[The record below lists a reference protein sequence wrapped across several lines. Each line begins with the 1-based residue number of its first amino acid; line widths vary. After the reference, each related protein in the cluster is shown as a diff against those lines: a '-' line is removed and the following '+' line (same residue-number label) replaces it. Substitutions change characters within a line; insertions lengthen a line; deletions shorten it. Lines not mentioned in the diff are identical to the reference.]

1 MHEIERQLRG
11 YRLTT
16 AEILYHMPDHPSVL
30 QSFIWQFMDLAPR
43 YPKLSNFLSFWE
55 SNIDG
60 DIHSVSVAGRNLITP
75 AEVRNFRDCGYIH

>member
-1 MHEIERQLRG
+1 MYEIERQLRG

-43 YPKLSNFLSFWE
+43 YPKLSKFLSFWE
-55 SNIDG
+55 LNIDG

-75 AEVRNFRDCGYIH
+75 AEVRNFRDSGYIH

>member
-1 MHEIERQLRG
+1 MYEIEQQLRG

-43 YPKLSNFLSFWE
+43 YPKLSKFLTFWE
-55 SNIDG
+55 ANIDG
-60 DIHSVSVAGRNLITP
+60 DIHSVNVAGRDLITP
-75 AEVRNFRDCGYIH
+75 AEVRNFRGCGYIH

>member
-1 MHEIERQLRG
+1 MYEIEQQLHG

-43 YPKLSNFLSFWE
+43 YPKLSKFLSFWE
-55 SNIDG
+55 LNIDG
-60 DIHSVSVAGRNLITP
+60 DIHSVSVAGRKLITP